1 MSKEYPPD
9 WDSRRKRVYERDN
22 YKCQNCGRS
31 GENNQDINLHAHH
44 IVPKSKGGTHKK
56 SNLISICEA
65 CHDAIHNSKMAP
77 TKHTGSGFS
86 IFKELVPRL
95 MDFLEYAQ
103 GGVSVDSP
111 GKIQNDKLEQERISL
126 IQDFGHFAI
135 EYTAPDEQRK
145 QAMDDMIQSWI
156 KLLRFPED
164 VYEKTLTDE
173 LSKKEAKEFS
183 AEITEKRS
191 EESSKAMQRVISIG
205 LESFF

>member
-1 MSKEYPPD
+1 MSEDYPPD
-9 WDSRRKRVYERDN
+9 WDCRRKEVYERDN

-31 GENNQDINLHAHH
+31 GGNNQNTNLHAHH

-56 SNLISICEA
+56 SNLISICED
-65 CHDAIHNSKMAP
+65 CHDAIHNNKMAP
-77 TKHTGSGFS
+77 TKHTDSGRS

-111 GKIQNDKLEQERISL
+111 GKIQNDKLEQERVSL
-126 IQDFGHFAI
+126 IQDFGHFEI
-135 EYTAPDEQRK
+135 VYTAPDEQRR
-145 QAMDDMIQSWI
+145 QAMEDMIQSWI

-164 VYEKTLTDE
+164 VYEKAVTDE
-173 LSKKEAKEFS
+173 LSRQEAKEFS
-183 AEITEKRS
+183 GEITEKRS
-191 EESSKAMQRVISIG
+191 KESSRAMQRVMSIG